1 MPTPISPAPTDP
13 SVEMSVF
20 WYHHRREIAIG
31 FVILLL
37 AAAGWGAFRFYSTK
51 RDSDAA
57 TQLSAANTADDFRK
71 VISQFGG
78 TPAGGS
84 AYLMLANKQR
94 TESQFTEA
102 SKTLQEFID
111 KNPKHELVPAAKIAM
126 AANLESL
133 KKTDEALSLYQQ
145 IAATYP
151 RSFTAPLALISQIP
165 LLKEKHQPEVAR
177 RACETIVSQYGDSF
191 WAGEAARELRTLK
204 PAVTA
209 SPTPAGPSLVPPAA
223 PAGSVG
229 PSPKK

>member
-1 MPTPISPAPTDP
+1 
-13 SVEMSVF
+13 MSVL
-20 WYHHRREIAIG
+20 WYRFRREIAIG

-51 RDSDAA
+51 RENDAA
-57 TQLSAANTADDFRK
+57 AQLAAANTADDLRR
-71 VISQFGG
+71 VISQFDG

-84 AYLMLANKQR
+84 AYLMLANRQR
-94 TESQFTEA
+94 GEGQFAEA

-111 KNPKHELVPAAKIAM
+111 KNPKHELVPAAKITM

-151 RSFTAPLALISQIP
+151 RSFTAPLALISQVP
-165 LLKEKHQPEVAR
+165 LLKEKHQPEAAR
-177 RACETIVSQYGDSF
+177 RACETIVSQYPDSF

-204 PAVTA
+204 PAVTS
-209 SPTPAGPSLVPPAA
+209 SPTPVAPGLIPPAA
-223 PAGSVG
+223 PPASLK